1 MVHQYGGSLVF
12 NFSETSRENTV
23 YNQQSCQSLGM
34 RRDIKAKL
42 NGCRVFSKME
52 FKSVFW
58 QTELEPTSRYL
69 TVFYANGKLYRY
81 ERLTMGIKPA
91 QGELNVALRPVFA
104 HIPNA
109 HQIHDDLIV
118 ATQTLEEHVQVIE
131 ECMKAIAE
139 AGLTLKPA
147 KCFFAW

>member
-1 MVHQYGGSLVF
+1 
-12 NFSETSRENTV
+12 
-23 YNQQSCQSLGM
+23 M

-52 FKSVFW
+52 FKAVFW
-58 QTELEPTSRYL
+58 QTGLEPTSRYL
-69 TVFYANGKLYRY
+69 TVFNANGKLYRY

-91 QGELNVALRPVFA
+91 QGELNVALRSVFA

-139 AGLTLKPA
+139 AGITLNPA